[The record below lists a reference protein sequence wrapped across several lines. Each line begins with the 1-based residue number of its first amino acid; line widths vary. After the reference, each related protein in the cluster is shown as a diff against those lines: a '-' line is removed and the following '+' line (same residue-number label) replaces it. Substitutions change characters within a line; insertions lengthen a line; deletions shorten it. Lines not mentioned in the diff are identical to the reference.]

1 MAATNIHQVTA
12 RMEAAGDGLER
23 ALTDELAKLA
33 QQAAVLM
40 KNRAPKW
47 RSTLTNSIHA
57 EQVSPTEWT
66 VGPGVDYALA
76 VEEGV
81 KPGKGLPRWSDP
93 EAADIKAWLT
103 SKAFAGRRR
112 ARKNSMKAV
121 HENLELRDRYQGLA
135 WHVRHHGVKAQ
146 PFVGPVAELMRRI
159 FPGRM
164 EQAGREF
171 LARSGAGGT
180 SVGGAT

>member
-12 RMEAAGDGLER
+12 RMEAAGEGLER

-40 KNRAPKW
+40 RNRAPKW
-47 RSTLTNSIHA
+47 RSTLTNSIRA

-66 VGPGVDYALA
+66 VSPGVDYALA

-81 KPGKGLPRWSDP
+81 KPGKGLPRWADP
-93 EAADIKAWLT
+93 EASDIKAWLE
-103 SKAFAGRRR
+103 SKAFRGRGR
-112 ARKNSMKAV
+112 ARKNSLKAV
-121 HENLELRDRYQGLA
+121 HKNLELRDRYQGLA

-146 PFVGPVAELMRRI
+146 PYVAPTAELMRRI
-159 FPGRM
+159 FPTRLA
-164 EQAGREF
+164 QAGRDY
-171 LARSGAGGT
+171 LAAQGGG
-180 SVGGAT
+180 SLA